1 MVAAFSVGLGLGF
14 ALALVAT
21 LPLLLRA
28 WGAYRR
34 ETQRETND
42 RIAEQVFVRVS
53 GILADIKHTQEAEGR
68 PDPVQ
73 QQNVAEAALFKI
85 AAMGRE
91 YERMREWMAHVAA
104 GGQPD
109 DPPSKWMKGIS
120 K

>member
-1 MVAAFSVGLGLGF
+1 MVAAAFTVGLGLGF

-28 WGAYRR
+28 WGAFRR
-34 ETQRETND
+34 EQEYEL
-42 RIAEQVFVRVS
+42 AERVA
-53 GILADIKHTQEAEGR
+53 GILADIKHTQDAADV
-68 PDPVQ
+68 PDAARQ
-73 QQNVAEAALFKI
+73 RDVAEAALFKI
-85 AAMGRE
+85 SAMGRE

-109 DPPSKWMKGIS
+109 DPPSKWSKGAA